1 MAAST
6 TILEL
11 SESDKK
17 YLESLV
23 RCRTIQAQIVQRAR
37 ILLYK
42 IGRYI
47 Y

>member
-1 MAAST
+1 MAAKI

-42 IGRYI
+42 IGWYV